1 MLSEGVLPTVKEE
14 IDQSSLRDVEMLRHL
29 PVSACQF
36 DSDGNIMHQNPE
48 ALHLFSGDNKTKDT
62 NSISASCEF
71 LRRFVD
77 RKLGSHV
84 LKEVQ
89 NGNDYRLETQQH
101 TNFGPKWF
109 SIKVRR
115 SKDPITA
122 EDVILYSARDISE
135 VIQAKKE
142 AEKLNI
148 EKSEFMAV
156 MAHEIRT
163 PLHQVVGFIE
173 LLSKTSLT
181 REQSGFVTLLQNS
194 AVSLMSVINDL
205 LDYTKLEAGKMN
217 LEKIPFDTKG
227 VVEGSLAVIE
237 RKAEE
242 KGLTIRSDISSM
254 IPEKIVGDPNRLRQ
268 ILLNLLQNASKFTH
282 DGSIT
287 ISVNR
292 LKDDIDGRVV
302 LRFVV
307 EDTGIG
313 ICSDHRK
320 QIFQKYQQA
329 CTSVARQFGGTG
341 LGLAICKILAEL
353 MGGSIGVDS
362 ELGKGSK
369 FWLEIPF
376 ELPPKKLSI
385 ISSPLDTEVVSSSH
399 WRILV
404 AEDNKVNQ
412 KMAVAMLNRM
422 GHEAVIVENG
432 QQALDALLNTESK
445 YDLVLMDIQMPVMDG
460 NEATKQIRAN
470 GLSHKKLPIV
480 GLTADYR
487 SGDEDYYR
495 DIGMNNCIGKPVRM
509 QKLKTI
515 LHRTVAECS
524 IECAH
529 NFEQSSSPSIN
540 GGKTEVKEEA

>member
-1 MLSEGVLPTVKEE
+1 MLSEGVLPTVKED

-29 PVSACQF
+29 PVAACQF
-36 DSDGNIMHQNPE
+36 NRNGDIMHQNPE
-48 ALHLFSGDNKTKDT
+48 ALHLFSGDNQSKDPSNDST
-62 NSISASCEF
+62 PCEF

-77 RKLGSHV
+77 RKLGVHV

-89 NGNDYRLETQQH
+89 KGNDYRLETQQY
-101 TNFGPKWF
+101 TNSGRKWF
-109 SIKVRR
+109 AIEVRR
-115 SKDPITA
+115 SKDPIIA

-173 LLSKTSLT
+173 LLGQTTLT

-194 AVSLMSVINDL
+194 AMSLMSVINDL

-217 LEKIPFDTKG
+217 LEMIPFDTKG

-237 RKAEE
+237 PKTEE
-242 KGLTIRSDISSM
+242 KGISIESEISDM
-254 IPEKIVGDPNRLRQ
+254 IPEKVVGDPNRLRQ

-282 DGSIT
+282 SGSIT
-287 ISVNR
+287 LSVRR
-292 LKDDIDGRVV
+292 LEDDDNGRVV

-313 ICSDHRK
+313 ISCEHQK

-341 LGLAICKILAEL
+341 LGLAICKILTEL

-362 ELGKGSK
+362 ELGKGSE

-376 ELPPKKLSI
+376 DLPPERSNTLPNRMEK
-385 ISSPLDTEVVSSSH
+385 EVISSSH

-422 GHEAVIVENG
+422 GHEAVVVENG
-432 QQALDALLNTESK
+432 QQALDELQNTDAK
-445 YDLVLMDIQMPVMDG
+445 YDLVLMDVQMPVMDG
-460 NEATKQIRAN
+460 NEATKRIRAQ
-470 GLSHKKLPIV
+470 GLSNKILPIV
-480 GLTADYR
+480 GLTADYQ
-487 SGDEDYYR
+487 SADEDYYR
-495 DIGMNNCIGKPVRM
+495 DIGMNDCIGKPVRM
-509 QKLKTI
+509 KNLNAVMHRAI
-515 LHRTVAECS
+515 ADRSLGSLHSFHRTSNRSLNA
-524 IECAH
+524 
-529 NFEQSSSPSIN
+529 
-540 GGKTEVKEEA
+540 EEAKIPEAA